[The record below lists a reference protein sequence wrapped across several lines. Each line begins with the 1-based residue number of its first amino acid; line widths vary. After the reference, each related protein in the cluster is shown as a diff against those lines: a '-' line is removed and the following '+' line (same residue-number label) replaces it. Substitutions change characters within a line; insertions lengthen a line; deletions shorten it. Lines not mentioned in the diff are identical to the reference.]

1 MSTGPLFLASF
12 KGHEVVVDLASG
24 SEVAALDGP
33 LETVGVRNVLS
44 PWSLIAI
51 RVVGTGERVLHALGW
66 REAEE
71 NTWITSALV
80 TVDPVSSLILTSSG
94 RLYRL
99 GAGGGG
105 LDPSLL
111 DHLDYA
117 LRTWGFT
124 DVR

>member
-1 MSTGPLFLASF
+1 MRWF
-12 KGHEVVVDLASG
+12 VDLASV
-24 SEVAALDGP
+24 SEVAALNGP
-33 LETVGVRNVLS
+33 LEAVGVRDGLS

-51 RVVGTGERVLHALGW
+51 RVVGTAERVLHALGW

-99 GAGGGG
+99 GAGGAG
-105 LDPSLL
+105 LGPGLL